1 CVASQ
6 QELQSRTKATPE
18 ALETKLRRF
27 SRCERMVAVR
37 VVPRQ
42 IKDVLLRWINWG
54 NNRGLTVAVS
64 NLWRVNL
71 PDPIEPFVHRMAF
84 HDSAVRPQL
93 YLMTRSGMITVIF

>member
-1 CVASQ
+1 
-6 QELQSRTKATPE
+6 TKATPE

-27 SRCERMVAVR
+27 RRFERMVAVR

-64 NLWRVNL
+64 NLGRVNL
-71 PDPIEPFVHRMAF
+71 PDAIEHFVHRMAS
-84 HDSAVRPQL
+84 HVTAVRPPF
-93 YLMTRSGMITVIF
+93 YVMIDTEMLTSNYHST